1 VSRGRARTLAL
12 ALSLAAL
19 AASAAPAASQPDPSA
34 PSALVVDGRN
44 GEVLYERGPDERRS
58 IASATKLMTA
68 LLTLERAAPDDVF
81 RAPAYN
87 ALPVESKIDLRK
99 GERMR
104 VDDLLEALLLES
116 ANDAA
121 VTLAVN
127 ISGSREAFVRDMN
140 RRAGAL
146 GLGDTH
152 YANPIGLDDPA
163 NYSSARDLAALARRL
178 MQDERFAQ
186 IVDMPSATLESGA
199 RPRTVENRNA
209 LVRRVPLVDG
219 IKTGHTGSAGYV
231 LVGSASGRGVR
242 VISAVLGASSESAR
256 DSDSLALLRYGL
268 DQFTRVRA
276 LRRGA
281 ELASADVALRDEG
294 VPLVA
299 PRTVALTVRKGE
311 RVGRRLDVPD
321 EVEGPLGKGERVGTI
336 ELVYRDRVVRRVPL
350 VTAESVPEPS
360 TARKVWSALDGVLIT
375 LALLVGGVVVVL
387 VALRAR
393 ALRNRRAGGAAQ

>member
-1 VSRGRARTLAL
+1 VSPGRARGLAL
-12 ALSLAAL
+12 ALSLVAFATL
-19 AASAAPAASQPDPSA
+19 AAPAASQPDPSA
-34 PSALVVDGRN
+34 PSALLVDARN
-44 GEVLYERGPDERRS
+44 GEILFERSPEERRS

-81 RAPAYN
+81 RAPAYD

-127 ISGSREAFVRDMN
+127 ISGSRKAFVRDMN

-146 GLGDTH
+146 GLNDTH

-163 NYSSARDLAALARRL
+163 NYSSARDLTELARRL
-178 MQDERFAQ
+178 MQDERFAE

-199 RPRTVENRNA
+199 RPRTVDNRNA

-219 IKTGHTGSAGYV
+219 IKTGHTAAAGYV

-242 VISAVLGASSESAR
+242 VISAVLGAPSESAR
-256 DSDSLALLRYGL
+256 DRDSLGLLRYGL
-268 DQFTRVRA
+268 DQFRRVRA

-281 ELASADVALRDEG
+281 ELASADVELRDEH
-294 VPLVA
+294 VPLTTA
-299 PRTVALTVRKGE
+299 RTVVLTVRRGE

-321 EVEGPLGKGERVGTI
+321 EIEGPLPKGERVGTV
-336 ELVYRDRVVRRVPL
+336 ELLYRGDVVRRVPL
-350 VTAESVPEPS
+350 VLAEAVPEPS
-360 TARKVWSALDGVLIT
+360 TATKIWSALDGLLIS
-375 LALLVGGVVVVL
+375 LALLAGGTTAVL
-387 VALRAR
+387 VALRLR
-393 ALRNRRAGGAAQ
+393 AVRNRRAGRATQ